1 MSTAAQPRL
10 AARPISAGH
19 LAPWA
24 IFATDVVA
32 LEIAFLLGYSV
43 RLLLASWFTAE
54 IRVEQFLAVA
64 AGILLLPAINYQIG
78 LYPGYL
84 LGPVERLR
92 RRVLA
97 TLAMFGGLVA
107 WDSVVARGVLS
118 RGVLLATFL
127 FALVVGWPTMAWLA
141 QLRTGWLLPLVAS
154 AIFALVMWVLTKIML
169 PNGWVGV
176 EQTLIGYAAV
186 LGLVWGCIN
195 IAATPAG

>member
-10 AARPISAGH
+10 AVRPVPAAH
-19 LAPWA
+19 WAPWA

-32 LEIAFLLGYSV
+32 LEAAFLLGYAV

-54 IRVEQFLAVA
+54 IGVEQFLGVA

-97 TLAMFGGLVA
+97 TLAGVRRIGGL
-107 WDSVVARGVLS
+107 G
-118 RGVLLATFL
+118 
-127 FALVVGWPTMAWLA
+127 
-141 QLRTGWLLPLVAS
+141 
-154 AIFALVMWVLTKIML
+154 
-169 PNGWVGV
+169 
-176 EQTLIGYAAV
+176 
-186 LGLVWGCIN
+186 
-195 IAATPAG
+195 